1 MQKKSVWMIEL
12 EKLDRR
18 RRLVRIGDDPG
29 TSEVKMVGPFILTR
43 MKEPD

>member
-1 MQKKSVWMIEL
+1 MIEL

-29 TSEVKMVGPFILTR
+29 TSKVKMVGPFILTR